1 MLSLNSPYKSR
12 WDLFVIVFASYNC
25 FQIPIE
31 VAFDPPFFKLPLVVA
46 LAYMIDFA
54 FFIDILVSF
63 RTTYINELNG
73 QEVVNPRMISI
84 YYLKGQFII
93 DFLATVPF
101 DTFASLLLG
110 EAGFFKVLGA
120 LKLVRVLR
128 LNRMIVYLR
137 TSMEIKATLQ
147 VFKLIFFLLIYEHC
161 FCCVWWLL
169 VKDDPVWIPPFWWNQ
184 RLNFFYVYTEG
195 LTY

>member
-1 MLSLNSPYKSR
+1 L
-12 WDLFVIVFASYNC
+12 
-25 FQIPIE
+25 Q
-31 VAFDPPFFKLPLVVA
+31 
-46 LAYMIDFA
+46 
-54 FFIDILVSF
+54 
-63 RTTYINELNG
+63 
-73 QEVVNPRMISI
+73 
-84 YYLKGQFII
+84 GQFLI

-101 DTFASLLLG
+101 DSMAELILG

-147 VFKLIFFLLIYEHC
+147 VFKLIFFLVIYVHC
-161 FCCVWWLL
+161 FSCIWWLL
-169 VKDDPVWIPPFWWNQ
+169 VKDSAVWIPPFWWGDS
-184 RLNFFYVYTEG
+184 LNFLYVYTSG